1 MKTIKTQ
8 SNSILAIEV
17 PDDAY
22 DFKIEVDYL
31 IYRDN
36 KTSIWNEGTPIQI
49 PENSKILGKLSELE
63 DEEFERFVEHSKKSL
78 TNENTWRDYRFD
90 EWEEC
95 FDVKESFISLL
106 QSNGID
112 TSKELLIIE
121 IL

>member
-17 PDDAY
+17 PENEHISIDLNYDAGELLVN
-22 DFKIEVDYL
+22 DVFV
-31 IYRDN
+31 
-36 KTSIWNEGTPIQI
+36 GTF
-49 PENSKILGKLSELE
+49 ELGDALDVLGKLSQLE

-106 QSNGID
+106 QSNGMD

>member
-17 PDDAY
+17 PENASDFQIIHDKTRVAY
-22 DFKIEVDYL
+22 FYPNYKRFDL
-31 IYRDN
+31 PN
-36 KTSIWNEGTPIQI
+36 KSEY
-49 PENSKILGKLSELE
+49 KILGKLSELE
-63 DEEFERFVEHSKKSL
+63 DEELERFVEHSKKSL